1 MTKLN
6 WEAVLDQIDDEFIR
20 EAAENDGRRVSA
32 HPDGKE
38 TLKMNTSRARR
49 GSRRFVTLAAAVALL
64 LALGVTAYAISS
76 IHQRRQAE
84 LKESLSIEE
93 NQVESYVEYDT
104 GAEENAAGIALLSAV
119 ADGEFQKVYVNIS
132 PVSREDVSACAGT
145 EKFVYSIDG
154 GNTFSA
160 AEPYVPEEEWLKLG
174 ESNLVTAYDPD
185 AGGEIQYVDPAEVSR
200 LMLEHAYDEET
211 QTLTLQCNI
220 LRSSMDCTKPVE
232 LRIWGITVTPLKSG
246 GTDVSLD
253 HDYGSVSF
261 NPTGLEVRELML
273 DTPVVFEN
281 SETGECGTIEG
292 LIVYPTGL
300 TWLVAH
306 PDAENVYR
314 SDWTEEERAEY
325 RPLQVSWLNSIEE
338 ALSGAKLNFTDGT
351 DCAVQGILSMPFEGG
366 YVKANCAWQQTINI
380 SAIEG
385 VEIMGQTVGIRQ
397 G

>member
-84 LKESLSIEE
+84 LRDSLGIEE

-104 GAEENAAGIALLSAV
+104 GTGENTAGITLLSAV
-119 ADGEFQKVYVNIS
+119 ADGEIQQVYVNIS
-132 PVSREDVSACAGT
+132 PVSPEEVTACAVT
-145 EKFVYSIDG
+145 EKFVWSIDG
-154 GNTFSA
+154 GNTFSF
-160 AEPYVPEEEWLKLG
+160 AEPYVPKEQFTIS
-174 ESNLVTAYDPD
+174 ESDMTTFYDPD
-185 AGGEIQYVDPAEVSR
+185 TGVENWHVNPDVVAER
-200 LMLEHAYDEET
+200 MLTYAYDEET
-211 QTLTLQCNI
+211 QTLTLRCSI
-220 LRSSMDCTKPVE
+220 LRSLMDVTKSAE
-232 LRIWGITVTPLKSG
+232 LRIWGITMRPKDEG

-253 HDYGSVSF
+253 RDYGSVSF

-292 LIVYPTGL
+292 LIVYPAGL
-300 TWLVAH
+300 TGLVAH
-306 PDAENVYR
+306 PEAENVYR
-314 SDWTEEERAEY
+314 GDWTEEEKAEY
-325 RPLQVSWLNSIEE
+325 QPLLLSWLNSIDN
-338 ALSGAKLNFTDGT
+338 ALHGAKLNFTDGT
-351 DCAVQGILSMPFEGG
+351 SFAIPVIVHMPFEDGWAKG
-366 YVKANCAWQQTINI
+366 VTYWKKTINI
-380 SAIEG
+380 NAIES
-385 VEIMGQTVGIRQ
+385 VEIMGQMVGIRQ

>member
-84 LKESLSIEE
+84 LRDSLGIEE

-104 GAEENAAGIALLSAV
+104 GTGENTAGITLLSAV
-119 ADGEFQKVYVNIS
+119 ADGEIQQVYVNIS
-132 PVSREDVSACAGT
+132 PVSPEEVTACAVT
-145 EKFVYSIDG
+145 EKFVWSIDG
-154 GNTFSA
+154 GNTFSF
-160 AEPYVPEEEWLKLG
+160 AEPYVPKEQFTIS
-174 ESNLVTAYDPD
+174 ESDMTTFYDPD
-185 AGGEIQYVDPAEVSR
+185 TGVENWHVNPDVVAER
-200 LMLEHAYDEET
+200 MLTYAYDEET
-211 QTLTLQCNI
+211 QTLTLRCSI

-232 LRIWGITVTPLKSG
+232 LRIWGITMRPKDEG

-253 HDYGSVSF
+253 RDYGSVSF

-292 LIVYPTGL
+292 LIVYPAGL
-300 TWLVAH
+300 TWLIAH

-351 DCAVQGILSMPFEGG
+351 SFAIPVIVRMPFEDGWAKG
-366 YVKANCAWQQTINI
+366 VTYWKKTINI
-380 SAIEG
+380 NAIES

>member
-84 LKESLSIEE
+84 LRDSLGIEE

-104 GAEENAAGIALLSAV
+104 GTGENTAGITLLSAV
-119 ADGEFQKVYVNIS
+119 ADGEIQQVYVNIS
-132 PVSREDVSACAGT
+132 PVSPEEVTACAVT
-145 EKFVYSIDG
+145 EKFVWSIDG
-154 GNTFSA
+154 GNTFSF
-160 AEPYVPEEEWLKLG
+160 AEPYVPKEQFTIS
-174 ESNLVTAYDPD
+174 ESDMTTFYDPD
-185 AGGEIQYVDPAEVSR
+185 TGVENWHVNPDVVAER
-200 LMLEHAYDEET
+200 MLTYAYDEET
-211 QTLTLQCNI
+211 QTLTLRCSI
-220 LRSSMDCTKPVE
+220 LRSLMDVTKSAE
-232 LRIWGITVTPLKSG
+232 LRIWGITMRPKDEG

-253 HDYGSVSF
+253 RDYGSVSF

-300 TWLVAH
+300 TWLIAH
-306 PDAENVYR
+306 PDAENVHR

-325 RPLQVSWLNSIEE
+325 RPLQVSWLNSIDN
-338 ALSGAKLNFTDGT
+338 ALHGAKLNFNDGT
-351 DCAVQGILSMPFEGG
+351 TLDIPVVVRMPYEDGWAKG
-366 YVKANCAWQQTINI
+366 VTYWKKTINI
-380 SAIEG
+380 NAIES

>member
-20 EAAENDGRRVSA
+20 EDAENDGRRVSA

-49 GSRRFVTLAAAVALL
+49 GSRRFVTLAAAVALM

-84 LKESLSIEE
+84 LRDSLGIEE

-104 GAEENAAGIALLSAV
+104 GTGENTAGITLLSAV
-119 ADGEFQKVYVNIS
+119 ADGEIQQVYVNIS
-132 PVSREDVSACAGT
+132 PVSPEEVTACAVT
-145 EKFVYSIDG
+145 EKFVWSIDG
-154 GNTFSA
+154 GNTFSF
-160 AEPYVPEEEWLKLG
+160 AEPYVPKEQFTIS
-174 ESNLVTAYDPD
+174 ESDMTTFYDPD
-185 AGGEIQYVDPAEVSR
+185 TGVENWHVNPDVVAER
-200 LMLEHAYDEET
+200 MLTYAYDEET
-211 QTLTLQCNI
+211 QTLTLRCSI
-220 LRSSMDCTKPVE
+220 LRSLMDVTKSAE
-232 LRIWGITVTPLKSG
+232 LRIWGITMRPKDEG

-253 HDYGSVSF
+253 RDYGSVSF

-314 SDWTEEERAEY
+314 SDWTEEEKAEY
-325 RPLQVSWLNSIEE
+325 QPLQLSWLNSIEE

-351 DCAVQGILSMPFEGG
+351 SFAIPVIVRMPFEDGWAKG
-366 YVKANCAWQQTINI
+366 VTYWKKTINI
-380 SAIEG
+380 NAIES

>member
-1 MTKLN
+1 MTKVN
-6 WEAVLDQIDDEFIR
+6 WEAVLDQIDDAYVL
-20 EAAENDGRRVSA
+20 EAAETGERRASAKRKRLGR
-32 HPDGKE
+32 P
-38 TLKMNTSRARR
+38 TRR
-49 GSRRFVTLAAAVALL
+49 LAALAAAAALL

-84 LKESLSIEE
+84 LRDSLGIEE

-104 GAEENAAGIALLSAV
+104 GTGENTAGITLLSAV
-119 ADGEFQKVYVNIS
+119 ADGEIQQVYVNIS
-132 PVSREDVSACAGT
+132 PVSPEEVTACAGT
-145 EKFVYSIDG
+145 AKFAFSVDG
-154 GNTFSA
+154 GNTFSYA
-160 AEPYVPEEEWLKLG
+160 APYMPQEERLKLN
-174 ESNLVTAYDPD
+174 ESDLVTAYDPD
-185 AGGEIQYVDPAEVSR
+185 TGGEIRYVDPAAVSE
-200 LMLEHAYDEET
+200 LMLEHAYDQET

-220 LRSSMDCTKPVE
+220 LRDEIDCTKPVE
-232 LRIWGITVTPLKSG
+232 LEVWGITMRPGDDGSVE
-246 GTDVSLD
+246 VSLD
-253 HDYGSVSF
+253 RNYGSVSF
-261 NPTGLEVRELML
+261 DPTGLEVRELML

-281 SETGECGTIEG
+281 SETGECGSIEG
-292 LIVYPTGL
+292 LTVYPTGL
-300 TWLVAH
+300 TWLITH

-314 SDWTEEERAEY
+314 SDWTEEEKAEY
-325 RPLQVSWLNSIEE
+325 QPLQLSWLNSIEE

>member
-84 LKESLSIEE
+84 LRDSLGIEE

-104 GAEENAAGIALLSAV
+104 GTGENTAGITLLSAV
-119 ADGEFQKVYVNIS
+119 ADGEIQQVYVNIS
-132 PVSREDVSACAGT
+132 PVSPEEVTACAVT
-145 EKFVYSIDG
+145 EKFVWSIDG
-154 GNTFSA
+154 GNTFSF
-160 AEPYVPEEEWLKLG
+160 AEPYVPKEQFTIS
-174 ESNLVTAYDPD
+174 ESDMTTFYDPD
-185 AGGEIQYVDPAEVSR
+185 TGVENWHVNPDVVAER
-200 LMLEHAYDEET
+200 MLTYAYDEET
-211 QTLTLQCNI
+211 QTLTLRCSI

-232 LRIWGITVTPLKSG
+232 LRIWGITMRPKDEG

-253 HDYGSVSF
+253 RDYGSVSF

-300 TWLVAH
+300 TWLIAH
-306 PDAENVYR
+306 PDAENVHR

-351 DCAVQGILSMPFEGG
+351 SFAIPVIVRMPFEDGWAKG
-366 YVKANCAWQQTINI
+366 VTYWTAAINI
-380 SAIEG
+380 NAIES

>member
-145 EKFVYSIDG
+145 EKFV
-154 GNTFSA
+154 
-160 AEPYVPEEEWLKLG
+160 
-174 ESNLVTAYDPD
+174 
-185 AGGEIQYVDPAEVSR
+185 
-200 LMLEHAYDEET
+200 
-211 QTLTLQCNI
+211 
-220 LRSSMDCTKPVE
+220 
-232 LRIWGITVTPLKSG
+232 
-246 GTDVSLD
+246 
-253 HDYGSVSF
+253 
-261 NPTGLEVRELML
+261 
-273 DTPVVFEN
+273 
-281 SETGECGTIEG
+281 
-292 LIVYPTGL
+292 
-300 TWLVAH
+300 
-306 PDAENVYR
+306 
-314 SDWTEEERAEY
+314 
-325 RPLQVSWLNSIEE
+325 
-338 ALSGAKLNFTDGT
+338 
-351 DCAVQGILSMPFEGG
+351 
-366 YVKANCAWQQTINI
+366 
-380 SAIEG
+380 
-385 VEIMGQTVGIRQ
+385 
-397 G
+397 

>member
-84 LKESLSIEE
+84 LRDSLGIEE

-104 GAEENAAGIALLSAV
+104 GTGENTAGITLLSAV
-119 ADGEFQKVYVNIS
+119 ADGEIQQVYVNIS
-132 PVSREDVSACAGT
+132 PVSPEEVTACAVT
-145 EKFVYSIDG
+145 EKFVWSIDG
-154 GNTFSA
+154 GNTFSF
-160 AEPYVPEEEWLKLG
+160 AEPYVPKEQFTIS
-174 ESNLVTAYDPD
+174 ESDMTTFYDPD
-185 AGGEIQYVDPAEVSR
+185 TGVENWHVNPDVVAER
-200 LMLEHAYDEET
+200 MLTYAYDEET
-211 QTLTLQCNI
+211 QTLTLRCSI
-220 LRSSMDCTKPVE
+220 LRSLMDVTKSAE
-232 LRIWGITVTPLKSG
+232 LRIWGITMRPKDEG

-253 HDYGSVSF
+253 RDYGSVSF

-292 LIVYPTGL
+292 LIVYPAGL
-300 TWLVAH
+300 TWLIAH
-306 PDAENVYR
+306 PDAENVHR

-351 DCAVQGILSMPFEGG
+351 SFAIPVIVRMPFEDGWAKG
-366 YVKANCAWQQTINI
+366 ICFWTGTINI
-380 SAIEG
+380 YAIES

>member
-145 EKFVYSIDG
+145 EKLVYSIDG
-154 GNTFSA
+154 GKT
-160 AEPYVPEEEWLKLG
+160 
-174 ESNLVTAYDPD
+174 
-185 AGGEIQYVDPAEVSR
+185 
-200 LMLEHAYDEET
+200 
-211 QTLTLQCNI
+211 
-220 LRSSMDCTKPVE
+220 
-232 LRIWGITVTPLKSG
+232 
-246 GTDVSLD
+246 
-253 HDYGSVSF
+253 
-261 NPTGLEVRELML
+261 
-273 DTPVVFEN
+273 
-281 SETGECGTIEG
+281 
-292 LIVYPTGL
+292 
-300 TWLVAH
+300 
-306 PDAENVYR
+306 
-314 SDWTEEERAEY
+314 
-325 RPLQVSWLNSIEE
+325 
-338 ALSGAKLNFTDGT
+338 
-351 DCAVQGILSMPFEGG
+351 
-366 YVKANCAWQQTINI
+366 
-380 SAIEG
+380 
-385 VEIMGQTVGIRQ
+385 
-397 G
+397 

>member
-84 LKESLSIEE
+84 LRDSLGIEE

-104 GAEENAAGIALLSAV
+104 GTGENTAGITLLSAV
-119 ADGEFQKVYVNIS
+119 ADGEIQQVYVNIS
-132 PVSREDVSACAGT
+132 PVSPEEVTACAVT
-145 EKFVYSIDG
+145 EKFVWSIDG
-154 GNTFSA
+154 GNTFSF
-160 AEPYVPEEEWLKLG
+160 AEPYVPKEQFTIS
-174 ESNLVTAYDPD
+174 ESDMTTFYDPD
-185 AGGEIQYVDPAEVSR
+185 TGVENWHVNPDVVAER
-200 LMLEHAYDEET
+200 MLTYAYDEET
-211 QTLTLQCNI
+211 QTLTLRCSI
-220 LRSSMDCTKPVE
+220 LRSLMDVTKSAE
-232 LRIWGITVTPLKSG
+232 LRIWGITMRPKDEG

-253 HDYGSVSF
+253 RDYGSVSF

-300 TWLVAH
+300 TWLITH

-314 SDWTEEERAEY
+314 SDWTEEEKAEY
-325 RPLQVSWLNSIEE
+325 QPLQLSWLNSIEE

>member
-6 WEAVLDQIDDEFIR
+6 WEAVLDQIDDAYVL
-20 EAAENDGRRVSA
+20 EAAETGERRASAKRKRVGR
-32 HPDGKE
+32 P
-38 TLKMNTSRARR
+38 TRR
-49 GSRRFVTLAAAVALL
+49 LAALAAAAALL

-84 LKESLSIEE
+84 LKESLSIED

-104 GAEENAAGIALLSAV
+104 GAEENRLGIMLLSAV
-119 ADGEFQKVYVNIS
+119 ADGEFQRVYVNVS

-145 EKFVYSIDG
+145 AKFAFSVDG
-154 GNTFSA
+154 GNTFSYA
-160 AEPYVPEEEWLKLG
+160 APYMPQEERLKLNG
-174 ESNLVTAYDPD
+174 SDLVTAYDPD
-185 AGGEIQYVDPAEVSR
+185 TGGEIRYVDPAAVSE
-200 LMLEHAYDEET
+200 LMLEHAYDQET

-220 LRSSMDCTKPVE
+220 LRSEMDCTKPVE
-232 LRIWGITVTPLKSG
+232 LEVWGITMRPGDDGSVE
-246 GTDVSLD
+246 VSFD
-253 HDYGSVSF
+253 RNFGSVSF
-261 NPTGLEVRELML
+261 DPTGLEVRELML

-281 SETGECGTIEG
+281 SETGQCGTIEG
-292 LIVYPTGL
+292 LIVYPTEL
-300 TWLVAH
+300 TWLVTH

-314 SDWTEEERAEY
+314 GDWTEEEKAEY

-351 DCAVQGILSMPFEGG
+351 SFAIPVIVRMPFEDGWAKG
-366 YVKANCAWQQTINI
+366 VTYWTAAINI
-380 SAIEG
+380 NAIES

>member
-84 LKESLSIEE
+84 LRDSLGIEE

-104 GAEENAAGIALLSAV
+104 GTGENTAGITLLSAV
-119 ADGEFQKVYVNIS
+119 ADGEIQQVYVNIS
-132 PVSREDVSACAGT
+132 PVSREDVNACAGT
-145 EKFVYSIDG
+145 AKFAFSVDG
-154 GNTFSA
+154 GNTFSYA
-160 AEPYVPEEEWLKLG
+160 APYMPQEERLKLN
-174 ESNLVTAYDPD
+174 ESDLVTAYDPD
-185 AGGEIQYVDPAEVSR
+185 TGGEIRYVDPAAVSE
-200 LMLEHAYDEET
+200 LMLEHAYDQET

-220 LRSSMDCTKPVE
+220 LRDEIDCTKPVE
-232 LRIWGITVTPLKSG
+232 LEVWGITMRPGDDGSVE
-246 GTDVSLD
+246 VSLD
-253 HDYGSVSF
+253 RNYGSVSF
-261 NPTGLEVRELML
+261 DPTGLEVRELML

-281 SETGECGTIEG
+281 SETGQCGTIEG
-292 LIVYPTGL
+292 LIVYPTEL
-300 TWLVAH
+300 TWLVTH

-314 SDWTEEERAEY
+314 GDWTEEEKAEY
-325 RPLQVSWLNSIEE
+325 LPLLRSWAGSLDQT
-338 ALSGAKLNFTDGT
+338 LYGAKLNFTDGT
-351 DCAVQGILSMPFEGG
+351 SFDIPVIVRMPYEDGWAKG
-366 YVKANCAWQQTINI
+366 VTYWTAAINI
-380 SAIEG
+380 NAIES

>member
-84 LKESLSIEE
+84 LRDSLGIEE

-104 GAEENAAGIALLSAV
+104 GTGENTAGITLLSAV
-119 ADGEFQKVYVNIS
+119 ADGEIQQVYVNIS
-132 PVSREDVSACAGT
+132 PVSPEEVTACAVT
-145 EKFVYSIDG
+145 EKFVWSIDG
-154 GNTFSA
+154 GNTFSF
-160 AEPYVPEEEWLKLG
+160 AEPYVPKEQFTIS
-174 ESNLVTAYDPD
+174 ESDMTTFYDPD
-185 AGGEIQYVDPAEVSR
+185 TGVENWHVNPDVVAER
-200 LMLEHAYDEET
+200 MLTYAYDEET
-211 QTLTLQCNI
+211 QTLTLRCSI
-220 LRSSMDCTKPVE
+220 LRSLMDVTKSAE
-232 LRIWGITVTPLKSG
+232 LRIWGITMRPKDEG

-253 HDYGSVSF
+253 RDYGSVSF
-261 NPTGLEVRELML
+261 YPTGLEVRELML

-281 SETGECGTIEG
+281 SETGECGSIEG
-292 LIVYPTGL
+292 LTVYPTGL
-300 TWLVAH
+300 TWLITH

-314 SDWTEEERAEY
+314 SDWTEEEKAEY
-325 RPLQVSWLNSIEE
+325 QPLQLSWLNSIEE

-351 DCAVQGILSMPFEGG
+351 SFAIPVIVHMPFEDGWAKG
-366 YVKANCAWQQTINI
+366 VTYWKKTINI
-380 SAIEG
+380 NAIES

>member
-1 MTKLN
+1 MIKLN
-6 WEAVLDQIDDEFIR
+6 WEAVLDQIDDAYVL
-20 EAAENDGRRVSA
+20 EAAETGERRASAKRKRVGR
-32 HPDGKE
+32 P
-38 TLKMNTSRARR
+38 TRR
-49 GSRRFVTLAAAVALL
+49 LAALAAAAALL

-84 LKESLSIEE
+84 LKESLSIED

-104 GAEENAAGIALLSAV
+104 GAEENRLGVTLLSAV
-119 ADGEFQKVYVNIS
+119 ADGEFQRVYVNVS

-145 EKFVYSIDG
+145 AKFAFSVDG
-154 GNTFSA
+154 GNTFSYA
-160 AEPYVPEEEWLKLG
+160 APYMPQEERLKLN
-174 ESNLVTAYDPD
+174 ESDLVTAYDPD
-185 AGGEIQYVDPAEVSR
+185 TGGEIQYVDPAAVSE
-200 LMLEHAYDEET
+200 LMLEQAYDQET

-220 LRSSMDCTKPVE
+220 LRSEMDCTKPVE
-232 LRIWGITVTPLKSG
+232 LEVWGITMRPGDDGSVE
-246 GTDVSLD
+246 VSLD
-253 HDYGSVSF
+253 RNYGSVSF
-261 NPTGLEVRELML
+261 DPTGLEVRELML

-300 TWLVAH
+300 TWLIAH
-306 PDAENVYR
+306 PDAENVHR

-351 DCAVQGILSMPFEGG
+351 SFAIPVIVRMPFEDGWAKG
-366 YVKANCAWQQTINI
+366 VTYWKKTINI
-380 SAIEG
+380 NAIES

>member
-84 LKESLSIEE
+84 LRDSLGIEE

-104 GAEENAAGIALLSAV
+104 GTGENTAGITLLSAV
-119 ADGEFQKVYVNIS
+119 ADGEIQQVYVNIS
-132 PVSREDVSACAGT
+132 PVSPEEVTACAVT
-145 EKFVYSIDG
+145 EKFVWSIDG
-154 GNTFSA
+154 GNTFSF
-160 AEPYVPEEEWLKLG
+160 AEPYVPKEQFTIS
-174 ESNLVTAYDPD
+174 ESDMTTFYDPD
-185 AGGEIQYVDPAEVSR
+185 TGVENWHVNPDVVAER
-200 LMLEHAYDEET
+200 MLTYAYDEET
-211 QTLTLQCNI
+211 QTLTLRCSI
-220 LRSSMDCTKPVE
+220 LRSLMDVTKSAE
-232 LRIWGITVTPLKSG
+232 LRIWGITMRPKDEG

-253 HDYGSVSF
+253 RDYGSVSF

-300 TWLVAH
+300 TWLIAH

-314 SDWTEEERAEY
+314 GDWTEEEKAEY
-325 RPLQVSWLNSIEE
+325 QPLQLSWLNSIEE

-351 DCAVQGILSMPFEGG
+351 SFAIPVIVHMPFEDGWAKG
-366 YVKANCAWQQTINI
+366 VTYWKKTINI
-380 SAIEG
+380 NAIES

>member
-6 WEAVLDQIDDEFIR
+6 WEAVLDQIDDAYVL
-20 EAAENDGRRVSA
+20 EAAETGERRASAKRKRIGR
-32 HPDGKE
+32 P
-38 TLKMNTSRARR
+38 TRR
-49 GSRRFVTLAAAVALL
+49 LAALVAVVALL

-84 LKESLSIEE
+84 LRDSLGIEE

-104 GAEENAAGIALLSAV
+104 GTGENTAGITLLSAV
-119 ADGEFQKVYVNIS
+119 ADGEIQQVYVNIS
-132 PVSREDVSACAGT
+132 PVSPEEVTACAVT
-145 EKFVYSIDG
+145 EKFVWSIDG
-154 GNTFSA
+154 GNTFSF
-160 AEPYVPEEEWLKLG
+160 AEPYVPKEQFTIS
-174 ESNLVTAYDPD
+174 ESDMTTFYDPD
-185 AGGEIQYVDPAEVSR
+185 TGVENWHVNPDVVAER
-200 LMLEHAYDEET
+200 MLTYAYDEET
-211 QTLTLQCNI
+211 QTLTLRCSI
-220 LRSSMDCTKPVE
+220 LRSLMDVTKSAE
-232 LRIWGITVTPLKSG
+232 LRIWGITMRPKDEG

-253 HDYGSVSF
+253 RDYGSVSF

-292 LIVYPTGL
+292 LIVYPAGL
-300 TWLVAH
+300 TWLIAH
-306 PDAENVYR
+306 PDAENVHR

-351 DCAVQGILSMPFEGG
+351 SFAIPVIVRMPFEDGWAKG
-366 YVKANCAWQQTINI
+366 VTYWKKTINI
-380 SAIEG
+380 NAIES

>member
-104 GAEENAAGIALLSAV
+104 GTGENTAGITLLSAV
-119 ADGEFQKVYVNIS
+119 ADGEIQQVYVNIS
-132 PVSREDVSACAGT
+132 PVSPEEVTACAVT
-145 EKFVYSIDG
+145 EKFVWSIDG
-154 GNTFSA
+154 GNTFSF
-160 AEPYVPEEEWLKLG
+160 AEPYVPKEQFTIS
-174 ESNLVTAYDPD
+174 ESDMTTFYDPD
-185 AGGEIQYVDPAEVSR
+185 TGVENWHVNPDVVAER
-200 LMLEHAYDEET
+200 MLTYAYDEET
-211 QTLTLQCNI
+211 QTLTLRCSI
-220 LRSSMDCTKPVE
+220 LRSLMDVTKSAE
-232 LRIWGITVTPLKSG
+232 LRIWGITMRPKDEG

-261 NPTGLEVRELML
+261 YPTGLEVRELML

-292 LIVYPTGL
+292 LIVYPAGL
-300 TWLVAH
+300 TWLIAH
-306 PDAENVYR
+306 PDAENVHR
-314 SDWTEEERAEY
+314 SDWTEEKRAEY

-351 DCAVQGILSMPFEGG
+351 SFAIPVIVRMPFEDGWAKG
-366 YVKANCAWQQTINI
+366 VTYWKKTINI
-380 SAIEG
+380 NAIES

>member
-1 MTKLN
+1 MTKVN
-6 WEAVLDQIDDEFIR
+6 WEAVLDQIDDAYVL
-20 EAAENDGRRVSA
+20 EAAETGERRASAKRKRLGR
-32 HPDGKE
+32 P
-38 TLKMNTSRARR
+38 TRR
-49 GSRRFVTLAAAVALL
+49 LAALAAAAALL

-84 LKESLSIEE
+84 LRDSLGIEE

-104 GAEENAAGIALLSAV
+104 GTGENTAGITLLSAV
-119 ADGEFQKVYVNIS
+119 ADGEIQQVYVNIS
-132 PVSREDVSACAGT
+132 PVSPEEVTACAVT
-145 EKFVYSIDG
+145 EKFVWSIDG
-154 GNTFSA
+154 GNTFSF
-160 AEPYVPEEEWLKLG
+160 AEPYVPKEQFTIS
-174 ESNLVTAYDPD
+174 ESDMTTFYDPD
-185 AGGEIQYVDPAEVSR
+185 TGVENWHVNPDVVAER
-200 LMLEHAYDEET
+200 MLTYAYDEET
-211 QTLTLQCNI
+211 QTLTLRCSI
-220 LRSSMDCTKPVE
+220 LRSEMDCTKPVE
-232 LRIWGITVTPLKSG
+232 LRIWGITMRPKDEG

-253 HDYGSVSF
+253 RDYGSVSF

-300 TWLVAH
+300 TWLIAH
-306 PDAENVYR
+306 PDAENVHR

-351 DCAVQGILSMPFEGG
+351 SFAIPVIVRMPFEDGWAKG
-366 YVKANCAWQQTINI
+366 VTYWTAAINI
-380 SAIEG
+380 NAIES

>member
-84 LKESLSIEE
+84 LRDSLGIEE

-104 GAEENAAGIALLSAV
+104 GTGENTAGITLLSAV
-119 ADGEFQKVYVNIS
+119 ADGEIQQVYVNIS
-132 PVSREDVSACAGT
+132 PVSPEEVTACAVT
-145 EKFVYSIDG
+145 EKFVWSIDG
-154 GNTFSA
+154 GNTFSF
-160 AEPYVPEEEWLKLG
+160 AEPYVPKEQFTIS
-174 ESNLVTAYDPD
+174 ESDMTTFYDPD
-185 AGGEIQYVDPAEVSR
+185 TGVENWHVNPDVVAER
-200 LMLEHAYDEET
+200 MLTYAYDEET
-211 QTLTLQCNI
+211 QTLTLRCSI
-220 LRSSMDCTKPVE
+220 LRSLMDVTKSAE
-232 LRIWGITVTPLKSG
+232 LRIWGITMRPKDEG

-253 HDYGSVSF
+253 RDYGSVSF

-292 LIVYPTGL
+292 LIVYPAGL

-306 PDAENVYR
+306 PEAENVYR
-314 SDWTEEERAEY
+314 GDWTEEERAEY

-351 DCAVQGILSMPFEGG
+351 SFAIPVIVHMPFEDGWAKG
-366 YVKANCAWQQTINI
+366 VTYWKKTINI
-380 SAIEG
+380 NAIES

>member
-84 LKESLSIEE
+84 LRDSLGIEE

-104 GAEENAAGIALLSAV
+104 GTGENTAGITLLSAV
-119 ADGEFQKVYVNIS
+119 ADGEIQQVYVNIS
-132 PVSREDVSACAGT
+132 PVSPEEVTACAVT
-145 EKFVYSIDG
+145 EKFVWSIDG
-154 GNTFSA
+154 GNTFSF
-160 AEPYVPEEEWLKLG
+160 AEPYVPKEQFTIS
-174 ESNLVTAYDPD
+174 ESDMTTFYDPD
-185 AGGEIQYVDPAEVSR
+185 TGVENWHVNPDVVAER
-200 LMLEHAYDEET
+200 MLTYAYDEET
-211 QTLTLQCNI
+211 QTLTLRCSI
-220 LRSSMDCTKPVE
+220 LRSLMDVTKSAE
-232 LRIWGITVTPLKSG
+232 LRIWGITMRPKDEG

-253 HDYGSVSF
+253 RDYGSVSF

-314 SDWTEEERAEY
+314 SDWTEEEKAEY
-325 RPLQVSWLNSIEE
+325 QPLLLSWLNSIEE

-351 DCAVQGILSMPFEGG
+351 SFAIPVIVHMPFEDGWAKG
-366 YVKANCAWQQTINI
+366 VTYWKKTINI
-380 SAIEG
+380 NAIES

>member
-1 MTKLN
+1 MTKVN
-6 WEAVLDQIDDEFIR
+6 WEAVLDQIDDAYVL
-20 EAAENDGRRVSA
+20 EAAETGERRASAKRKRLGR
-32 HPDGKE
+32 P
-38 TLKMNTSRARR
+38 TRR
-49 GSRRFVTLAAAVALL
+49 LAALAAAAALL

-84 LKESLSIEE
+84 LRDSLGIEE

-104 GAEENAAGIALLSAV
+104 GTGENTAGITLLSAV
-119 ADGEFQKVYVNIS
+119 ADGEIQQVYVNIS
-132 PVSREDVSACAGT
+132 PVSPEEVTACAVT
-145 EKFVYSIDG
+145 EKFVWSIDG
-154 GNTFSA
+154 GNTFSF
-160 AEPYVPEEEWLKLG
+160 AEPYVPKEQFTIS
-174 ESNLVTAYDPD
+174 ESDMTTFYDPD
-185 AGGEIQYVDPAEVSR
+185 TGVENWHVNPDVVAER
-200 LMLEHAYDEET
+200 MLTYAYDEET
-211 QTLTLQCNI
+211 QTLTLRCSI
-220 LRSSMDCTKPVE
+220 LRSLMDVTKSAE
-232 LRIWGITVTPLKSG
+232 LRIWGITMRPKDEG

-253 HDYGSVSF
+253 RDYGSVSF

-281 SETGECGTIEG
+281 SETGQCGTIEG

-314 SDWTEEERAEY
+314 SEWTEEERAEY

-351 DCAVQGILSMPFEGG
+351 SFAIPVIVHMPFEDGWAKG
-366 YVKANCAWQQTINI
+366 VTYWKKTINI
-380 SAIEG
+380 NAIES

>member
-84 LKESLSIEE
+84 LRDSLGIEE

-104 GAEENAAGIALLSAV
+104 GTGENTAGITLLSAV
-119 ADGEFQKVYVNIS
+119 ADGEIQQVYVNIS
-132 PVSREDVSACAGT
+132 PVSPEEVTACAVT
-145 EKFVYSIDG
+145 EKFVWSIDG
-154 GNTFSA
+154 GNTFSF
-160 AEPYVPEEEWLKLG
+160 AEPYVPKEQFTIS
-174 ESNLVTAYDPD
+174 ESDMTTFYDPD
-185 AGGEIQYVDPAEVSR
+185 TGVENWHVNPDVVAER
-200 LMLEHAYDEET
+200 MLTYAYDEET
-211 QTLTLQCNI
+211 QTLTLRCSI
-220 LRSSMDCTKPVE
+220 LRSLMDVTKSAE
-232 LRIWGITVTPLKSG
+232 LRIWGITMRPKDEG

-253 HDYGSVSF
+253 RDYGSVSF

-314 SDWTEEERAEY
+314 SDWTEEEKAEY
-325 RPLQVSWLNSIEE
+325 QPLQLSWLNSIEE

-351 DCAVQGILSMPFEGG
+351 SFAIPVIVRMPFEDGWAKG
-366 YVKANCAWQQTINI
+366 VTYWKKTINI
-380 SAIEG
+380 NAIES
-385 VEIMGQTVGIRQ
+385 VEIMGQMVGIRQ

>member
-84 LKESLSIEE
+84 LRDSLGIEE

-104 GAEENAAGIALLSAV
+104 GTGENTAGITLLSAV
-119 ADGEFQKVYVNIS
+119 ADGEIQQVYVNIS
-132 PVSREDVSACAGT
+132 PVSPEEVTACAVT
-145 EKFVYSIDG
+145 EKFVWSIDG
-154 GNTFSA
+154 GNTFSF
-160 AEPYVPEEEWLKLG
+160 AEPYVPKEQFTIS
-174 ESNLVTAYDPD
+174 ESDMTTFYDPD
-185 AGGEIQYVDPAEVSR
+185 TGVENWHVNPDVVAER
-200 LMLEHAYDEET
+200 MLTYAYDEET
-211 QTLTLQCNI
+211 QTLTLRCSI
-220 LRSSMDCTKPVE
+220 LRSLMDVTKSAE
-232 LRIWGITVTPLKSG
+232 LRIWGITMRPKDEG

-253 HDYGSVSF
+253 RDYGSVSF

-292 LIVYPTGL
+292 LIVYPAGL
-300 TWLVAH
+300 TWLIAH
-306 PDAENVYR
+306 PDAENVHR

-351 DCAVQGILSMPFEGG
+351 SFAIPVIVHMPFEDGWAKG
-366 YVKANCAWQQTINI
+366 VTYWKKTINI
-380 SAIEG
+380 NAIES

>member
-1 MTKLN
+1 
-6 WEAVLDQIDDEFIR
+6 
-20 EAAENDGRRVSA
+20 
-32 HPDGKE
+32 
-38 TLKMNTSRARR
+38 MNTSRARR

-84 LKESLSIEE
+84 LRDSLGIEE

-104 GAEENAAGIALLSAV
+104 GTGENTAGITLLSAV
-119 ADGEFQKVYVNIS
+119 ADGEIQQVYVNIS
-132 PVSREDVSACAGT
+132 PVSPEEVTACAVT
-145 EKFVYSIDG
+145 EKFVWSIDG
-154 GNTFSA
+154 GNTFSF
-160 AEPYVPEEEWLKLG
+160 AEPYVPKEQFTIS
-174 ESNLVTAYDPD
+174 ESDMTTFYDPD
-185 AGGEIQYVDPAEVSR
+185 TGVENWHVNPDVVAER
-200 LMLEHAYDEET
+200 MLTYAYDEET
-211 QTLTLQCNI
+211 QTLTLRCSI

-232 LRIWGITVTPLKSG
+232 LRIWGITMRPKDEG

-253 HDYGSVSF
+253 RDYGSVSF

-300 TWLVAH
+300 TWLIAH
-306 PDAENVYR
+306 PDAENVHR

-351 DCAVQGILSMPFEGG
+351 SFAIPVIVRMPFEDGWAKG
-366 YVKANCAWQQTINI
+366 VTYWTAAINI
-380 SAIEG
+380 NAIES

>member
-84 LKESLSIEE
+84 LRDSLGIEE

-104 GAEENAAGIALLSAV
+104 GTGENTAGITLLSAV
-119 ADGEFQKVYVNIS
+119 ADGEIQQVYVNIS
-132 PVSREDVSACAGT
+132 PVSPEEVTACAVT
-145 EKFVYSIDG
+145 EKFVWSIDG
-154 GNTFSA
+154 GNTFSF
-160 AEPYVPEEEWLKLG
+160 AEPYVPKEQFTIS
-174 ESNLVTAYDPD
+174 ESDMTTFYDPD
-185 AGGEIQYVDPAEVSR
+185 TGVENWHVNPDVVAER
-200 LMLEHAYDEET
+200 MLTYAYDEET
-211 QTLTLQCNI
+211 QTLTLRCSI
-220 LRSSMDCTKPVE
+220 LRSLMDVTKSAE
-232 LRIWGITVTPLKSG
+232 LRIWGITMRPKDEG

-253 HDYGSVSF
+253 RDYGSVSF

-292 LIVYPTGL
+292 LIVYPAGL
-300 TWLVAH
+300 TWLIAH
-306 PDAENVYR
+306 PDAENVHR

-351 DCAVQGILSMPFEGG
+351 SFAIPVIVRMPFEDGWAKG
-366 YVKANCAWQQTINI
+366 VTYWKKTINI
-380 SAIEG
+380 NAIES